1 MYKMQQQ
8 LTKLDQKQANNQIQL
23 NNNHHLLKKLIKRV
37 KKHCFWVVIWWCFCV
52 SFIITALYF
61 GLFLN
66 EKYSILDTKPFN
78 TALNLLINKYIE
90 FKNLILQKEFNKLF
104 HEPFFIN
111 ILIAFCFAFLYLISI
126 YKIFKLQVKI
136 TTKLRDIK
144 KEAPGF
150 SHLYIFSF
158 FYTVICFFIP
168 VLYLIFPIINVI
180 CITRLSNK
188 TIDAIDDANA

>member
-8 LTKLDQKQANNQIQL
+8 LTKLDQKQVNDEVQL

-37 KKHCFWVVIWWCFCV
+37 KKYCFWVVIWWCFCV
-52 SFIITALYF
+52 AFIITALYF

-66 EKYSILDTKPFN
+66 EKYSILDTKSFN
-78 TALNLLINKYIE
+78 IAWNLLINKYIE
-90 FKNLILQKEFNKLF
+90 FKNLIVQKEFNKLF

-150 SHLYIFSF
+150 SHLYIFSL
-158 FYTVICFFIP
+158 FYTVFCFFIP

-180 CITRLSNK
+180 SITRLSNK

>member
-8 LTKLDQKQANNQIQL
+8 LRKLDHKQVNDEIQL
-23 NNNHHLLKKLIKRV
+23 NNNHHLLKKWIKRV
-37 KKHCFWVVIWWCFCV
+37 KKHCFWVVIWWFFCV
-52 SFIITALYF
+52 SFIITAAYF

-66 EKYSILDTKPFN
+66 EKDSILDTKSFN
-78 TALNLLINKYIE
+78 TAINVLINKYIE
-90 FKNLILQKEFNKLF
+90 FKDLILQREFNKLF

-150 SHLYIFSF
+150 THIYIFSF
-158 FYTVICFFIP
+158 FYTLFCFFIP

-180 CITRLSNK
+180 SINRLSNK